1 LNAAALLGPDG
12 PLAREMPG
20 YEVRPGQLAM
30 AEAVERA
37 LGEDRI
43 LLCEAGTGTGKTMA
57 YLVPAILSG
66 RKVIV
71 STATRQ
77 LQEQI
82 FWKDL
87 PLIERTL
94 GLRPEAALMKGL
106 SNYLCRRRFSEF
118 RRSEEAGRPSV
129 SSKLG
134 MIERWAEGSDT
145 GDFAELV
152 GLGEDDP
159 VLSAIASSSD
169 TRIGP
174 SCQFHGECF
183 VTRMK
188 REAESARIVVVNH
201 HLFFADLALR
211 GAHPGRVLPD
221 YDAVIFDEAHQLE
234 DVATMFFGVRVSEG
248 RITRLLGDLERGL
261 AVLSQDGSLFG
272 GSIVPRARNAAA
284 AFFGRVVQDARAMDG
299 RATLD
304 PDFWHGPPLELWHAL
319 DDALDGVRALAE
331 QLRGTIVEGASPLA
345 RGRRDAL
352 LVADGLE
359 LAARRADDVRQ
370 SLATI
375 VDGANGRVSWVDTG
389 GRVPA
394 LSSSPVDLSTI
405 LRARL
410 FDVVPSVVLT
420 SATLSS
426 ASASA
431 EGAQG
436 FAFIRSRL
444 GLDEVKTEV
453 REQMVAS
460 PFDYAARSMLYVP
473 RDLPEPASG
482 EFLERAADRI
492 SELIEITG
500 GGAFVLTTSLR
511 SMKALH
517 RILAARFSARR
528 VLIQTQGPKNAVLA
542 TFRAAGDAVLV
553 ATASFWQGV
562 DVPGDALRL
571 VVLEKIPFP
580 MPNEPVILARARA
593 LEEQGKKP
601 FVDLHVPLAKIALKQ
616 GFGRLIRAR
625 TDRGIVALLDDR
637 IHRRGYGKGL
647 LNALP
652 PARRTHEL
660 DEVRA
665 FWAELDA
672 PPDRADA
679 EQPTGAAS

>member
-1 LNAAALLGPDG
+1 
-12 PLAREMPG
+12 MPG
-20 YEVRPGQLAM
+20 YESRPGQLAM

-37 LGEDRI
+37 LADDRV

-66 RKVIV
+66 RKVVV

-94 GLRPEAALMKGL
+94 GLRPQAALMKGL
-106 SNYLCRRRFSEF
+106 SNYVCRRRFAEF
-118 RRSEEAGRPSV
+118 RRSEEASRPSV
-129 SSKLG
+129 SSKLAV
-134 MIERWAEGSDT
+134 IERWVEGSET
-145 GDFAELV
+145 GDVAELV
-152 GLGEDDP
+152 ALGEDDP
-159 VLSAIASSSD
+159 VLSAISSSSD
-169 TRIGP
+169 TRVGV
-174 SCQFHGECF
+174 SCQFHAECF

-188 REAESARIVVVNH
+188 READAARIVVVNH

-234 DVATMFFGVRVSEG
+234 DVATLFFGVRVSEG
-248 RITRLLGDLERGL
+248 RITRLLGDVERALGVFSG
-261 AVLSQDGSLFG
+261 ARDGPLFG
-272 GSIVPRARNAAA
+272 GGILPRARNAAT
-284 AFFGRVVQDARAMDG
+284 AFFGCVVQNARALDG

-304 PDFWHGPPLELWHAL
+304 RDFWHGHPLELWHAL

-331 QLRGTIVEGASPLA
+331 QLRGTLVEGTVPLG

-352 LVADGLE
+352 LAADALE
-359 LAARRADDVRQ
+359 LAARRAEDVRQ
-370 SLATI
+370 SLSTI
-375 VDGANGRVSWVDTG
+375 VDGASGRVSWVDTG

-405 LRARL
+405 FRTRV
-410 FDVVPSVVLT
+410 FDVIPSVVLT
-420 SATLSS
+420 SATLSNGVAE
-426 ASASA
+426 ASDADA
-431 EGAQG
+431 
-436 FAFIRSRL
+436 FTFIRSRL
-444 GLDEVKTEV
+444 GLAEPGVDV
-453 REQMVAS
+453 REQVVAS
-460 PFDYAARSMLYVP
+460 PFDYAARALLYLP

-482 EFLERAADRI
+482 GFLERAADRI
-492 SELIEITG
+492 AELVDITN

-517 RILAARFSARR
+517 RILAARFPGRR
-528 VLIQTQGPKNAVLA
+528 VLIQSQGPKNAVLA
-542 TFRAAGDAVLV
+542 SFRAAGDAVLV

-580 MPNEPVILARARA
+580 MPNEPVILARSRA
-593 LEEQGKKP
+593 LEDQGKKP

-637 IHRRGYGKGL
+637 VHRRGYGKGL
-647 LNALP
+647 IGALP
-652 PARRTHEL
+652 PARRTHDL
-660 DEVRA
+660 DDVRA
-665 FWAELDA
+665 FWDGLG
-672 PPDRADA
+672 
-679 EQPTGAAS
+679 QASD

>member
-1 LNAAALLGPDG
+1 MA
-12 PLAREMPG
+12 G
-20 YEVRPGQLAM
+20 YEVRPGQLSM

-37 LGEDRI
+37 LADDRV

-66 RKVIV
+66 RKIIV

-94 GLRPEAALMKGL
+94 GLRPQAALMKGL

-118 RRSEEAGRPSV
+118 RRGEEASRPSV

-134 MIERWAEGSDT
+134 MLEQWAEASEA

-152 GLGEDDP
+152 ALGEDDP
-159 VLSAIASSSD
+159 VLHAVASSSD
-169 TRIGP
+169 TRVGA
-174 SCQFHGECF
+174 SCQFHDTCF

-188 REAESARIVVVNH
+188 READSARIVVVNH

-234 DVATMFFGVRVSEG
+234 DVATLFFGVRVSEG

-261 AVLSQDGSLFG
+261 SALSRDGGLFG
-272 GSIVPRARNAAA
+272 GSVVPRARNAAA
-284 AFFGRVVQDARAMDG
+284 AFFGRIVQDARAMDG
-299 RATLD
+299 RATLER
-304 PDFWHGPPLELWHAL
+304 DFWHGQPLELWHAL

-331 QLRGTIVEGASPLA
+331 QLHGTLVEGTTTLA
-345 RGRRDAL
+345 RGRREAL

-359 LAARRADDVRQ
+359 LAARRADEVRQ

-375 VDGANGRVSWVDTG
+375 VDGASGRVSWVDTG
-389 GRVPA
+389 GRAPA
-394 LSSSPVDLSTI
+394 LSSSPVDLSAI

-426 ASASA
+426 T
-431 EGAQG
+431 GADAPGSDG

-444 GLDEVKTEV
+444 GLNELTTEV
-453 REQMVAS
+453 VEQVVAS
-460 PFDYAARSMLYVP
+460 PFDYAARAVLYVP
-473 RDLPEPASG
+473 KDLPEPASG
-482 EFLERAADRI
+482 EFHSRAAERI
-492 SELIEITG
+492 SELVEITG

-511 SMKALH
+511 SMHALH
-517 RILAARFSARR
+517 RILSARFPGRR
-528 VLIQTQGPKNAVLA
+528 VLVQSQGPKNAVLA
-542 TFRAAGDAVLV
+542 SFRAAGDAVLV

-580 MPNEPVILARARA
+580 MPNEPVILARSRA
-593 LEEQGKKP
+593 LEDQGKKP

-625 TDRGIVALLDDR
+625 SDRGIVALLDDR
-637 IHRRGYGKGL
+637 VHRRGYGKGL

-652 PARRTHEL
+652 PARRTHDLE
-660 DEVRA
+660 EVRT
-665 FWAELDA
+665 FWAERDA
-672 PPDRADA
+672 PLD
-679 EQPTGAAS
+679 

>member
-1 LNAAALLGPDG
+1 
-12 PLAREMPG
+12 
-20 YEVRPGQLAM
+20 
-30 AEAVERA
+30 
-37 LGEDRI
+37 
-43 LLCEAGTGTGKTMA
+43 MA

-118 RRSEEAGRPSV
+118 RRSEEAARPSV

-152 GLGEDDP
+152 ALGEDDP

-169 TRIGP
+169 TRVGA

-261 AVLSQDGSLFG
+261 AALSQDGSLFG
-272 GSIVPRARNAAA
+272 GAIVPRARNAAE
-284 AFFGRVVQDARAMDG
+284 AFFGRIVQDARAMDG
-299 RATLD
+299 RATLER
-304 PDFWHGPPLELWHAL
+304 DFWHGPPLELWHAL

-331 QLRGTIVEGASPLA
+331 QLHGVLVEGTSPLA
-345 RGRRDAL
+345 KGRREAL
-352 LVADGLE
+352 QIADGLE

-370 SLATI
+370 NLATI

-389 GRVPA
+389 GRAPA

-405 LRARL
+405 LRTRL
-410 FDVVPSVVLT
+410 FDVIPSVVLT

-431 EGAQG
+431 PGGEG

-444 GLDEVKTEV
+444 GLDEVTVEV

-460 PFDYAARSMLYVP
+460 PFDYHARSMLYVP
-473 RDLPEPASG
+473 KDLPEPASG

-492 SELIEITG
+492 SELVEITG

-625 TDRGIVALLDDR
+625 SDRGIVALLDDR
-637 IHRRGYGKGL
+637 VHRRGYGKGL

-672 PPDRADA
+672 PRD
-679 EQPTGAAS
+679 